1 MEIKLRIQLSK
12 NYQVYE
18 LETTIEH
25 DKLKITSDKL
35 IEFANVELNKVVDVV
50 AGKNS
55 NASAPIANE
64 KTTWKPS
71 DKQVAFMVKMGGSK
85 AKEFSNQKEFNDYI
99 ETLKSQVK

>member
-18 LETTIEH
+18 LETTVEH
-25 DKLKITSDKL
+25 EKLKLTSDKL

-50 AGKNS
+50 AGKN
-55 NASAPIANE
+55 APIANE
-64 KTTWKPS
+64 TTTWKPS

-85 AKEFSNQKEFNDYI
+85 TKEFNNQKEFNDYI

>member
-18 LETTIEH
+18 LETTVEH
-25 DKLKITSDKL
+25 EKLKLTSDKL

-50 AGKNS
+50 AGKN
-55 NASAPIANE
+55 APIANE
-64 KTTWKPS
+64 TTTWKPS
-71 DKQVAFMVKMGGSK
+71 DKQVAFIVKMGGSK
-85 AKEFSNQKEFNDYI
+85 TKEFNNQKEFNDYI

>member
-18 LETTIEH
+18 LETTVEH
-25 DKLKITSDKL
+25 EKLKLTSDKL

-50 AGKNS
+50 TGKN
-55 NASAPIANE
+55 APIANE
-64 KTTWKPS
+64 TTTWKPS

>member
-18 LETTIEH
+18 LETTVEH
-25 DKLKITSDKL
+25 EKLKLTSDKL

-50 AGKNS
+50 AGKN
-55 NASAPIANE
+55 APIANE
-64 KTTWKPS
+64 TTTWKPS

>member
-18 LETTIEH
+18 LETTVEH
-25 DKLKITSDKL
+25 EKLKLTSDKL

-50 AGKNS
+50 AGKN
-55 NASAPIANE
+55 ASTPIANE

-71 DKQVAFMVKMGGSK
+71 DKQVAFIVKMGGSK
-85 AKEFSNQKEFNDYI
+85 TKEFNNQKEFNDYI

>member
-50 AGKNS
+50 AGKN
-55 NASAPIANE
+55 ASIANE
-64 KTTWKPS
+64 TTTWKPS
-71 DKQVAFMVKMGGSK
+71 DKQVAFIVKMGGSK
-85 AKEFSNQKEFNDYI
+85 AKEFNNQKEFNDYI